1 MKNFENSDNPFFDSI
16 VFGVMCHMTERKILD
31 KNKMEDVLG
40 NDFYNDHIEIKNDI
54 QLDRTIL

>member
-1 MKNFENSDNPFFDSI
+1 
-16 VFGVMCHMTERKILD
+16 MCHMIERKILD